1 MKDEILK
8 IVYDP
13 KTGFNECA
21 EELTALMCYREVR
34 AFIQGVGIRGYGKGE
49 TFAIAFNYLKKV
61 YSEETI
67 QQAIEQ
73 VQKEQE

>member
-21 EELTALMCYREVR
+21 DQLTALMCYREVR
-34 AFIQGVGIRGYGKGE
+34 AFMNGRALMVWCGPVIE
-49 TFAIAFNYLKKV
+49 LLKDDYPKQL
-61 YSEETI
+61 I
-67 QQAIEQ
+67 MKAIEQ
-73 VQKEQE
+73 VKKEMK

>member
-21 EELTALMCYREVR
+21 DQLTALMCYREVKSFCG
-34 AFIQGVGIRGYGKGE
+34 AFVNGQGCTALEMAIRYLLKEGYSTQEINK
-49 TFAIAFNYLKKV
+49 AV
-61 YSEETI
+61 
-67 QQAIEQ
+67 EQ
-73 VQKEQE
+73 VKKEMK